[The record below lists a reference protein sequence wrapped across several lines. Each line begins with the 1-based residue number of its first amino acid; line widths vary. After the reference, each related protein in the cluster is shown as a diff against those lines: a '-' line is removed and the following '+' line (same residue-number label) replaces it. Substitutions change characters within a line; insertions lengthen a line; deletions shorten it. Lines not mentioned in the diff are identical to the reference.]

1 MRQMKDSGI
10 EWIGEIPEGWEVR
23 KVKKIFSIVN
33 GSTPKSDYSDFWNG
47 DIIWVTPAE
56 MSDDIYIID
65 NSKRKLTTLGYT
77 SCGTTLVP
85 KNSILISSRAPIGQ
99 VALAGNELCTNQG
112 CKALVSNDEIS
123 EKFFCYFFKI
133 QSSAL
138 NSLGK
143 GTTFLEL
150 SNSELGNFIVP
161 YPPLEEQQRIA
172 DYLDAKCAH
181 IDQCLELTR
190 QSMEKLR
197 AYKLS
202 CITEAV
208 TKGLDPDIPLKDSG
222 VPWIGQIPQHCR
234 CVAVNKLF
242 YLILGKMLS
251 DKPKNHDDSLEEYI
265 CALNVHFYGI
275 DYDSLKKMWFS
286 KNEKFTYKVM
296 NNDLLVVEGGAGAG
310 GSYIATNIQNK
321 KIYIQNSIIIAREK
335 ESISNTRFLYYT
347 LFSLVKRNYIDFI
360 CNKAT
365 IPHFTKEKLGRTVL
379 VLFPLPE
386 QERIAAYLDKKCAR
400 IDALLEEK
408 QALLDKLAEYKKSL
422 IFECVTGKREVPSC
436 WNR

>member
-1 MRQMKDSGI
+1 M
-10 EWIGEIPEGWEVR
+10 
-23 KVKKIFSIVN
+23 
-33 GSTPKSDYSDFWNG
+33 
-47 DIIWVTPAE
+47 
-56 MSDDIYIID
+56 
-65 NSKRKLTTLGYT
+65 
-77 SCGTTLVP
+77 
-85 KNSILISSRAPIGQ
+85 
-99 VALAGNELCTNQG
+99 
-112 CKALVSNDEIS
+112 
-123 EKFFCYFFKI
+123 
-133 QSSAL
+133 
-138 NSLGK
+138 
-143 GTTFLEL
+143 
-150 SNSELGNFIVP
+150 
-161 YPPLEEQQRIA
+161 
-172 DYLDAKCAH
+172 
-181 IDQCLELTR
+181 
-190 QSMEKLR
+190 
-197 AYKLS
+197 
-202 CITEAV
+202 
-208 TKGLDPDIPLKDSG
+208 
-222 VPWIGQIPQHCR
+222 
-234 CVAVNKLF
+234 F

-265 CALNVHFYGI
+265 CALNVHFDGI

-321 KIYIQNSIIIAREK
+321 NIYIQNSIIIAREK

-386 QERIAAYLDKKCAR
+386 QKRIAAYLDKKCAR

>member
-1 MRQMKDSGI
+1 MKDSGI
-10 EWIGEIPEGWEVR
+10 EWIGEIPEGWE
-23 KVKKIFSIVN
+23 ISPLFSIFKERKQKNYNLKETNILSLSYGKIIRRNTETNMGLLPESFETYNIVDKSNIILRLTDLQNDKTSLRTGLVIERGIITSAYIALESINTENVFFHYLLHCYDELKVFYVMGN
-33 GSTPKSDYSDFWNG
+33 GVRQNLKF
-47 DIIWVTPAE
+47 AE
-56 MSDDIYIID
+56 LS
-65 NSKRKLTTLGYT
+65 RLPL
-77 SCGTTLVP
+77 LVP
-85 KNSILISSRAPIGQ
+85 P
-99 VALAGNELCTNQG
+99 LA
-112 CKALVSNDEIS
+112 
-123 EKFFCYFFKI
+123 
-133 QSSAL
+133 
-138 NSLGK
+138 
-143 GTTFLEL
+143 
-150 SNSELGNFIVP
+150 
-161 YPPLEEQQRIA
+161 EQQRIA
-172 DYLDAKCAH
+172 DYLDAKCAY

-208 TKGLDPDIPLKDSG
+208 TKGLDPDVPLKDSG

-265 CALNVHFYGI
+265 CALNVHFDGI

-321 KIYIQNSIIIAREK
+321 NIYIQNSIIIAREK

-422 IFECVTGKREVPSC
+422 IFEYVTGKREVPSC

>member
-10 EWIGEIPEGWEVR
+10 EWIGEIPEGWEVKRIKFLFSERNERCDNNTNLPLLSVSEYYGVAQR
-23 KVKKIFSIVN
+23 KEKIKEEETLVRASSLDGYKICYQHDIVIN
-33 GSTPKSDYSDFWNG
+33 IMLAWRSSLGESPVQGIVSPSYCVYKPILSNIYSRYYHYLFRTDIYANVFKQYSTGIIDSRLRLYSD
-47 DIIWVTPAE
+47 
-56 MSDDIYIID
+56 
-65 NSKRKLTTLGYT
+65 
-77 SCGTTLVP
+77 
-85 KNSILISSRAPIGQ
+85 
-99 VALAGNELCTNQG
+99 
-112 CKALVSNDEIS
+112 
-123 EKFFCYFFKI
+123 KFF
-133 QSSAL
+133 
-138 NSLGK
+138 SL
-143 GTTFLEL
+143 FVQL
-150 SNSELGNFIVP
+150 
-161 YPPLEEQQRIA
+161 PPLAEQQRIA

-208 TKGLDPDIPLKDSG
+208 TKGLDPDVPLKDSG

>member
-1 MRQMKDSGI
+1 MKDSGI
-10 EWIGEIPEGWEVR
+10 EWIGEIPEGW
-23 KVKKIFSIVN
+23 KVGKIKYFYDIVLGKMLCPEQKNVSETYEYYLCAQNITENGLNLTVLKKMWFSPYEKSIYRIDKGDILVVEGGNAGLCAIYNNEISPCYIQNALHKAKSKGEHINKFLFYWMKFVEKSTYINQIVN
-33 GSTPKSDYSDFWNG
+33 KATISHYTKDKFGNTP
-47 DIIWVTPAE
+47 
-56 MSDDIYIID
+56 
-65 NSKRKLTTLGYT
+65 
-77 SCGTTLVP
+77 
-85 KNSILISSRAPIGQ
+85 
-99 VALAGNELCTNQG
+99 LAFPL
-112 CKALVSNDEIS
+112 
-123 EKFFCYFFKI
+123 
-133 QSSAL
+133 
-138 NSLGK
+138 
-143 GTTFLEL
+143 
-150 SNSELGNFIVP
+150 P
-161 YPPLEEQQRIA
+161 YEQQRIA

-208 TKGLDPDIPLKDSG
+208 TKGLDPDVPLKDSG

>member
-1 MRQMKDSGI
+1 MGNGVRQNLK
-10 EWIGEIPEGWEVR
+10 
-23 KVKKIFSIVN
+23 F
-33 GSTPKSDYSDFWNG
+33 
-47 DIIWVTPAE
+47 AE
-56 MSDDIYIID
+56 LS
-65 NSKRKLTTLGYT
+65 RLPL
-77 SCGTTLVP
+77 LVP
-85 KNSILISSRAPIGQ
+85 P
-99 VALAGNELCTNQG
+99 LA
-112 CKALVSNDEIS
+112 
-123 EKFFCYFFKI
+123 
-133 QSSAL
+133 
-138 NSLGK
+138 
-143 GTTFLEL
+143 
-150 SNSELGNFIVP
+150 
-161 YPPLEEQQRIA
+161 EQQRIA
-172 DYLDAKCAH
+172 DYLDAKCAY

-208 TKGLDPDIPLKDSG
+208 TKGLDPDVPLKDSG

-265 CALNVHFYGI
+265 CALNVHFDGI

-321 KIYIQNSIIIAREK
+321 NIYIQNSIIIAREK

-386 QERIAAYLDKKCAR
+386 QKRIAAYLDKKCAR

>member
-1 MRQMKDSGI
+1 MKDSGI
-10 EWIGEIPEGWEVR
+10 EWIGEIPEGWE
-23 KVKKIFSIVN
+23 ISPLFSIFKERKQKNYNLKETNILSLSYGKIIRRNTETNMGLLPESFETYNIVDKSNIILRLTDLQNDKTSLRTGLVIERGIITSAYIALESINTENVFFHYLLHCYDELKVFYVMGN
-33 GSTPKSDYSDFWNG
+33 GVRQNLKF
-47 DIIWVTPAE
+47 AE
-56 MSDDIYIID
+56 LS
-65 NSKRKLTTLGYT
+65 RLPL
-77 SCGTTLVP
+77 LVP
-85 KNSILISSRAPIGQ
+85 P
-99 VALAGNELCTNQG
+99 LA
-112 CKALVSNDEIS
+112 
-123 EKFFCYFFKI
+123 
-133 QSSAL
+133 
-138 NSLGK
+138 
-143 GTTFLEL
+143 
-150 SNSELGNFIVP
+150 
-161 YPPLEEQQRIA
+161 EQQRIA
-172 DYLDAKCAH
+172 DYLDAKCAY

-208 TKGLDPDIPLKDSG
+208 TKGLDPDVPLKDSG

-265 CALNVHFYGI
+265 CALNVHFDGI

-321 KIYIQNSIIIAREK
+321 NIYIQNSIIIAREK

-386 QERIAAYLDKKCAR
+386 QKRIAAYLDKKCAR

-422 IFECVTGKREVPSC
+422 IFECVTGKREVPPC

>member
-1 MRQMKDSGI
+1 MKDSGI
-10 EWIGEIPEGWEVR
+10 EWIGEIPEGWE
-23 KVKKIFSIVN
+23 ISPLFSIFKERKQKNYNLKETNILSLSYGKIIRRNTETNMGLLPESFETYNIVDKSNIILRLTDLQNDKTSLRTGLVIERGIITSAYIALESINTENVFFHYLLHCYDELKVFYVMGN
-33 GSTPKSDYSDFWNG
+33 GVRQNLKF
-47 DIIWVTPAE
+47 AE
-56 MSDDIYIID
+56 LS
-65 NSKRKLTTLGYT
+65 RLPL
-77 SCGTTLVP
+77 LVP
-85 KNSILISSRAPIGQ
+85 P
-99 VALAGNELCTNQG
+99 LA
-112 CKALVSNDEIS
+112 
-123 EKFFCYFFKI
+123 
-133 QSSAL
+133 
-138 NSLGK
+138 
-143 GTTFLEL
+143 
-150 SNSELGNFIVP
+150 
-161 YPPLEEQQRIA
+161 EQQRIA
-172 DYLDAKCAH
+172 DSLDAKCAY

-208 TKGLDPDIPLKDSG
+208 TKGLDPDVPLKDSG

-265 CALNVHFYGI
+265 CALNVHFDGI

-321 KIYIQNSIIIAREK
+321 NIYIQNSIIIAREK

-386 QERIAAYLDKKCAR
+386 QKRIAAYLDKKCAR

>member
-1 MRQMKDSGI
+1 MKDSGI
-10 EWIGEIPEGWEVR
+10 EWIGEIPEGWE
-23 KVKKIFSIVN
+23 ISPLFSIFKERKQKNYNLKETNILSLSYGKIIRRNTETNMGLLPESFETYNIVDKSNIILRLTDLQNDKTSLRTGLVIERGIITSAYIALESINTENVFFHYLLHCYDELKVFYVMGN
-33 GSTPKSDYSDFWNG
+33 GVRQNLKF
-47 DIIWVTPAE
+47 AE
-56 MSDDIYIID
+56 LS
-65 NSKRKLTTLGYT
+65 RLPL
-77 SCGTTLVP
+77 LVP
-85 KNSILISSRAPIGQ
+85 P
-99 VALAGNELCTNQG
+99 LA
-112 CKALVSNDEIS
+112 
-123 EKFFCYFFKI
+123 
-133 QSSAL
+133 
-138 NSLGK
+138 
-143 GTTFLEL
+143 
-150 SNSELGNFIVP
+150 
-161 YPPLEEQQRIA
+161 EQQRIA
-172 DYLDAKCAH
+172 DYLDAKCAY

-208 TKGLDPDIPLKDSG
+208 TKGLDPDVPLKDSG

-265 CALNVHFYGI
+265 CALNVHFDGI

-321 KIYIQNSIIIAREK
+321 NIYIQNSIIIAREK

-386 QERIAAYLDKKCAR
+386 QKRIAAYLDKKCAR

>member
-1 MRQMKDSGI
+1 MKDSGI
-10 EWIGEIPEGWEVR
+10 EWIGEIPEGWE
-23 KVKKIFSIVN
+23 ISPLFSIFKERKQKNYNLKETNILSLSYGKIIRRNTETNMGLLPESFETYNIVDKSNIILRLTDLQNDKTSLRTGLVIERGIITSAYIALESINTENVFFHYLLHCYDELKVFYVMGN
-33 GSTPKSDYSDFWNG
+33 GVRQNLKF
-47 DIIWVTPAE
+47 AE
-56 MSDDIYIID
+56 LS
-65 NSKRKLTTLGYT
+65 RLPL
-77 SCGTTLVP
+77 LVP
-85 KNSILISSRAPIGQ
+85 P
-99 VALAGNELCTNQG
+99 LA
-112 CKALVSNDEIS
+112 
-123 EKFFCYFFKI
+123 
-133 QSSAL
+133 
-138 NSLGK
+138 
-143 GTTFLEL
+143 
-150 SNSELGNFIVP
+150 
-161 YPPLEEQQRIA
+161 EQQRIA
-172 DYLDAKCAH
+172 DYLDAKCAY

-208 TKGLDPDIPLKDSG
+208 TKGLDPDVPLKDSG

-265 CALNVHFYGI
+265 CALNVHFDGI

-321 KIYIQNSIIIAREK
+321 NIYIQNSIIIAREK

-386 QERIAAYLDKKCAR
+386 QKRIAAYLDKKCAR

-422 IFECVTGKREVPSC
+422 IFECVTG
-436 WNR
+436 

>member
-1 MRQMKDSGI
+1 MKDSGI
-10 EWIGEIPEGWEVR
+10 EWIGEIPEEWE
-23 KVKKIFSIVN
+23 ISPLFSIFKERKQKNYNLKETNILSLSYGKIIRRNTETNMGLLPESFETYNIVDKSNIILRLTDLQNDKTSLRTGLVIERGIITSAYIALESINTENVFFHYLLHCYDELKVFYVMGN
-33 GSTPKSDYSDFWNG
+33 GVRQNLKF
-47 DIIWVTPAE
+47 AE
-56 MSDDIYIID
+56 LS
-65 NSKRKLTTLGYT
+65 RLPL
-77 SCGTTLVP
+77 LVP
-85 KNSILISSRAPIGQ
+85 P
-99 VALAGNELCTNQG
+99 LA
-112 CKALVSNDEIS
+112 
-123 EKFFCYFFKI
+123 
-133 QSSAL
+133 
-138 NSLGK
+138 
-143 GTTFLEL
+143 
-150 SNSELGNFIVP
+150 
-161 YPPLEEQQRIA
+161 EQQRIA
-172 DYLDAKCAH
+172 DYLDAKCAY

-208 TKGLDPDIPLKDSG
+208 TKGLDPDVPLKDSG

-265 CALNVHFYGI
+265 CALNVHFDGI

-321 KIYIQNSIIIAREK
+321 NIYIQNSIIIAREK

-422 IFECVTGKREVPSC
+422 IFEYVTGKREVPSC